1 MANDGGSGD
10 DAAGQPDEASQPEG
24 GAADDG
30 SLLETGDSGQ
40 LLMEAEFEKQQPKL
54 PGLMTPYELQL
65 THQKLLAASGRF
77 GPPGAPSTAEVRFM
91 TRVESRMDA
100 HVASAEAASQARLRH
115 AMSARA
121 ECAASFQQALVLLTL
136 SGRERERSLAQ
147 RLACVSASM
156 LAAAVAL
163 LVVASLV
170 SEGSHGA
177 TAWEGSNG
185 TGWTA
190 VPAEVSAA
198 VARNREL
205 MKLSDLAALFAAA
218 AVVSFRIGR
227 EVLDCKLCQTT
238 VVRVLEHR
246 APRSAWRLPF
256 AAVSAVRQFAICPAC
271 ATSVPLLALTA
282 GSDSKTVCL
291 NAMCVVFALT
301 ISAEAFDNALPER
314 LRTSV
319 EEAREAKARPST
331 EELWLCDVT
340 KCLHQIAYFAAMVL
354 PVLFAEATT
363 QPTVVA
369 HLAPLVVSFICGLL
383 EGLAS
388 ESTMGGRARGVGAA
402 LCRWALGLGAYWGAA
417 MLLGEAQG

>member
-1 MANDGGSGD
+1 MANDDGGD
-10 DAAGQPDEASQPEG
+10 DVSQPDEANQEG

-77 GPPGAPSTAEVRFM
+77 GPDEGAPSTAEVRFM
-91 TRVESRMDA
+91 ARVESRMDA
-100 HVASAEAASQARLRH
+100 RVASAEAASQARLRH

-121 ECAASFQQALVLLTL
+121 ECATSFQQALVLLTV

-205 MKLSDLAALFAAA
+205 MKLSDIAALFAAS

-227 EVLDCKLCQTT
+227 EVLDCKLC
-238 VVRVLEHR
+238 VRVLEHR

-271 ATSVPLLALTA
+271 GVSVPLLALTA
-282 GSDSKTVCL
+282 GSDTKTVCL

-319 EEAREAKARPST
+319 EEAREDKARPST
-331 EELWLCDVT
+331 EELWFCDVT

-363 QPTVVA
+363 QPAVVA

-383 EGLAS
+383 EGLAA
-388 ESTMGGRARGVGAA
+388 ESTMAGRARGVGVA
-402 LCRWALGLGAYWGAA
+402 LCCWALGLSSYVGAA
-417 MLLGEAQG
+417 ILLGAAQQPQG